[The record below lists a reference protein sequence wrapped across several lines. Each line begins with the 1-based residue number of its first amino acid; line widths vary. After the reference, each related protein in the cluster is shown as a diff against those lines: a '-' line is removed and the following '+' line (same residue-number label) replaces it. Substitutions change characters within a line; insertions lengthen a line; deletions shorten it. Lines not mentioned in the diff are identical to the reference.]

1 MPATPWSD
9 LPPAVATCL
18 RPHLAEIVAE
28 VIAGLS
34 REVPSYARPLEG
46 AFGEGVRLGVGV
58 ALGRFLDLPGTAQP
72 ALRAQ
77 DVKVYLALGRGELQQ
92 GRELQT
98 LLAAYRVGA
107 RVAFRRCAARALEA
121 GFEADVIVPLAES
134 VFAYIDELS
143 AASAEGYAQE
153 QAKRAGEADRRR
165 ADLLSLLLSGTADA
179 PAVAES
185 AALAG
190 WALPD
195 TVRCVVV
202 DPDRA
207 DNLGLRL
214 GAESLVGR
222 HDDVL
227 VAVVPATSGTASRAT
242 LTHLTAGRGAVVGPV
257 RPWALARS
265 SLALARLASS
275 LLETGALTGD
285 PVYVE
290 EHLATLVV
298 HRDPELVNELASS
311 RLAPFDR
318 VRESSRERLAET
330 LLSWLRHRGERQH
343 VAQELHVHPQTVGYR
358 LGQLR
363 ELFGAALDDPQARFE
378 LEVALR
384 SRLPRG

>member
-1 MPATPWSD
+1 MAS
-9 LPPAVATCL
+9 CL

-28 VIAGLS
+28 VIAELA

-58 ALGRFLDLPGTAQP
+58 ALGRFLDLPGTTEP
-72 ALRAQ
+72 ALGSQ
-77 DVKVYLALGRGELQQ
+77 DLKVYLALGRGELQQ

-107 RVAFRRCAARALEA
+107 RVAFRRCAARALES
-121 GFEADVIVPLAES
+121 GFDADVLVPLAES

-153 QAKRAGEADRRR
+153 QAMRAGETDRRR
-165 ADLLSLLLSGTADA
+165 AELLSLLLSGTADA

-190 WALPD
+190 WTLPAS
-195 TVRCVVV
+195 VMCVVV

-207 DNLGLRL
+207 DNLALRL
-214 GAESLVGR
+214 GAESLVGQ

-227 VAVVPATSGTASRAT
+227 VAVVPATAGTASRAT
-242 LTHLTAGRGAVVGPV
+242 LTRLIAGRGAVVGPE
-257 RPWALARS
+257 RPWASART
-265 SLALARLASS
+265 SLALARLASGVMES
-275 LLETGALTGD
+275 GVVTDD
-285 PVYVE
+285 PVYVD
-290 EHLATLVV
+290 EHFATLIV
-298 HRDPELVNELASS
+298 HRDPELVGELATA
-311 RLAPFDR
+311 RLAPFQGI
-318 VRESSRERLAET
+318 RESSRERLADT

-363 ELFGAALDDPQARFE
+363 ELFGATLDDPQARFE
-378 LEVALR
+378 LEIALR
-384 SRLPRG
+384 SRLGRARLDVPQA